1 VFEDRER
8 HQARAVAEIVPA
20 LARQLLIAPDPP
32 YRLPTV
38 RELARQHGSSLSS
51 IHFAM
56 ARLKEA
62 EAVDIEMR
70 GRLGAFMVRR
80 SIGRLW
86 AVAENGRPLVIA
98 LPLASSP
105 RYEALATAV
114 KQLLVRSEI
123 EVFLVFVRGSRQRL
137 QSLRDGRCHLAAMSA
152 FAAAELC
159 SPDDAVV
166 AELPALTYNTGHRV
180 FYTATGSDSH
190 SMRVIVDQHSADQQ
204 LITALEFTG
213 SDVELLPAMTAQI
226 ARLLAEGRGDA
237 AVWTMDEMRVRWP
250 VGVLDRPL
258 SPAVRERV
266 GDRDTRAV
274 LVGKAADAAVL
285 RAVTASVDG
294 AEVERLQLDVMAG
307 RLVPEY

>member
-1 VFEDRER
+1 
-8 HQARAVAEIVPA
+8 
-20 LARQLLIAPDPP
+20 
-32 YRLPTV
+32 
-38 RELARQHGSSLSS
+38 
-51 IHFAM
+51 
-56 ARLKEA
+56 
-62 EAVDIEMR
+62 
-70 GRLGAFMVRR
+70 
-80 SIGRLW
+80 
-86 AVAENGRPLVIA
+86 
-98 LPLASSP
+98 
-105 RYEALATAV
+105 
-114 KQLLVRSEI
+114 
-123 EVFLVFVRGSRQRL
+123 
-137 QSLRDGRCHLAAMSA
+137 MSA

-159 SPDDAVV
+159 SPDDSVV

-190 SMRVIVDQHSADQQ
+190 PMRVIVDQHSADQQ

-213 SDVELLPAMTAQI
+213 SDVELMPAMTAQI

-285 RAVTASVDG
+285 RAVTAAVDG